1 MAEFPTDRAPSP
13 KNWIKYIYIY
23 KIFENIKFTIKYSQF
38 YQRKKNQIYI
48 KIFSKKNLF
57 KINLY

>member
-38 YQRKKNQIYI
+38 YNIYEY
-48 KIFSKKNLF
+48 NLF
-57 KINLY
+57 FDQNFV